1 MKTIW
6 IAKIPDIFGYGL
18 IVAEVSEDK
27 AMKALKKDK
36 AMKALKK
43 AFYEWRNSRGS
54 TTTFKEALENW
65 GGGAEEISI
74 GKVYYD
80 NFQY

>member
-18 IVAEVSEDK
+18 IVAEVSE
-27 AMKALKKDK
+27 DK